1 MLNIPTKYIK
11 TETGWGLLAVTVA
24 LSGAAIIPRWNPL
37 IEYCVPHTECR
48 IVKAV
53 DPELFLWHQKSAAL
67 SAEKL
72 RQKAKVK
79 ARAKHSKKKNV
90 RIDETLENI
99 DNTLN
104 DASADFGEFTVGIQ
118 HTFAPL
124 SSKEFLRLTAEARRK
139 GWQLQAVQALPGYA
153 DWRKVA
159 GALSLI
165 SVVGTAWVIGQLEI
179 LQQKRDRR
187 EELDEEFDLQQH
199 RKALEGEA
207 TVIHAEI
214 DWVSATEQKA
224 LEAQYL
230 GDYYDDFMDDV
241 TRGLDED
248 INRQEGALNQIS
260 GTQTLDTINN
270 PADKVDHKT
279 EPKFAIG
286 ASPGALKLDKSE
298 DTAWKILYSVTS
310 SRLSTLLVGTTGA
323 GKSVF
328 QCAWII
334 ELARKSPDLQ
344 LYAVVQ
350 KQDYPVVIPDNRV
363 VFFDQDNPTA
373 ALDKITKVWSIYD
386 ERRRNLRK
394 YKDEGKLTPVRLI
407 LGDWLSVAGA
417 LKDMSVDLEVKAS
430 KYLTKI
436 RDIAVNGRATN
447 VCFIADLQSFNIE
460 ALGIKADVNI
470 RKNFNIFGLGNYSMD
485 SDGTVNDSYGVL
497 DNIFIN
503 QFLIPDEET
512 RKELRGEYQRLK
524 STSRSNNRPIMFCS
538 LDPMSVVLM
547 PDLRH
552 YEHYKLAEPADTPNK
567 INNSFSVSTPF
578 PLQTAPESA
587 HKQEVENVLSAI
599 CKTFEGETIG
609 YGSLQENCKPVR
621 EYLNKL
627 CSQSS
632 VLNTQLQQIQSD
644 TSLTDSDRKKLSQEQ
659 TKRFKQKTAYT
670 LFKLL
675 VEAGKAIV
683 IEQSVEDGQSAITK
697 VKVVDGSDKNT

>member
-1 MLNIPTKYIK
+1 MLNIPTKYIR
-11 TETGWGLLAVTVA
+11 TETGWALLACTIA
-24 LSGAAIIPRWNPL
+24 LTGAAIIPRWNPL

-53 DPELFLWHQKSAAL
+53 DPELFLWHQKSAATT
-67 SAEKL
+67 AEKL
-72 RQKAKVK
+72 RLR
-79 ARAKHSKKKNV
+79 ARARSKHSKKKDFN
-90 RIDETLENI
+90 IDETLGNI
-99 DNTLN
+99 DNTLG
-104 DASADFGEFTVGIQ
+104 DASADFGEFAVLLQ
-118 HTFAPL
+118 HTFAPK
-124 SSKEFLRLTAEARRK
+124 SSKEFLRLTAEARRR
-139 GWQLQAVQALPGYA
+139 GWQLEPVQELPGYS
-153 DWRKVA
+153 DWRRVA
-159 GALSLI
+159 GFLSLI
-165 SVVGTAWVIGQLEI
+165 SIAGTAWLVGQLEI

-224 LEAQYL
+224 LLTEYL
-230 GDYYDDFMDDV
+230 GEDYDDFMDSQ
-241 TRGLDED
+241 TRGMDEH
-248 INRQEGALNQIS
+248 ISRQEGALNQIS
-260 GTQTLDTINN
+260 GTQTLDSINN

-286 ASPGALKLDKSE
+286 ASPGAKKLDKSE
-298 DTAWKILYSVTS
+298 DAAWKILYSVVS

-344 LYAVVQ
+344 LYAIVQ

-373 ALDKITKVWSIYD
+373 ALDQITKVWNIYD

-503 QFLIPDEET
+503 QFLIPSEET
-512 RKELRGEYQRLK
+512 RKGLRAEYQRLK

-552 YEHYKLAEPADTPNK
+552 YENHKLSVSIPPQGQEDKKDSITDISLAESPLLSPNPSIDISELMSAMIKSFSGKGLVK
-567 INNSFSVSTPF
+567 INRIPSGCNRVRT
-578 PLQTAPESA
+578 
-587 HKQEVENVLSAI
+587 VLTEY
-599 CKTFEGETIG
+599 KGERLEQMLHMIVDA
-609 YGSLQENCKPVR
+609 LVR
-621 EYLNKL
+621 E
-627 CSQSS
+627 
-632 VLNTQLQQIQSD
+632 
-644 TSLTDSDRKKLSQEQ
+644 E
-659 TKRFKQKTAYT
+659 
-670 LFKLL
+670 
-675 VEAGKAIV
+675 KAIKHSKATPIGDHV
-683 IEQSVEDGQSAITK
+683 PMHPEDEFEI
-697 VKVVDGSDKNT
+697 V